1 MADISQLVQN
11 ALNGDRASFDA
22 LYTETNR
29 AVYFTCLGFLK
40 NEEDALDVMQ
50 DVYIAA
56 FDKLGTL
63 KDPQTFPAWVKR
75 IAVNRCKNFL
85 VKKNA
90 HYEQS
95 IDSEENI
102 TELVDENFLPDEYA
116 ESEEKRR
123 IVMKIVRDVL
133 SDTLYQTVM
142 MFYFDELTIAE
153 IAEIMDCPEGTVK
166 YRLNAARVKI
176 KKGVL
181 DYENKN
187 DERLHAV
194 VMIPFLTRLFAEISK
209 NTDVPQIPIENV
221 LPKANSAPDA
231 SQTVTNGGKKMLN
244 SLKSKVIAG
253 VCAAV
258 VVGGGITAAVLVSK
272 NAAKPTGTVT
282 SRPTVTY
289 SARPNSV
296 FTGNTSKPSVST
308 PTTESTPEE
317 VKFAMTDEIKN
328 AALGSGLVQINN
340 DTFQRGGYITVADF
354 VEKYKDSYDITY
366 YCPGHYNEYDNG
378 PVAYDVGKDY
388 LVEYNDEFIND
399 HGRNEVRW
407 QRRRGSAGGDG
418 IYEGCRYYLT
428 LTPKSTNTANKI
440 NAYVVNASSPNEK
453 ITLDKAVVVQT
464 EPWEDKHYNAPEW
477 YPMGFN
483 CFDFKDKYESENKNY
498 TVNNLGEALEAKGM
512 KKCSEEMTGMTRD
525 VLQEEDYNTYW
536 VTKSSA
542 RCFVVGEEN
551 LFGAKPV
558 YYYIFHIDGNTD
570 KIDYVE
576 CYLAYFV
583 KE

>member
-102 TELVDENFLPDEYA
+102 TELVDENFLPEEYA

-221 LPKANSAPDA
+221 LPKANSAPDI
-231 SQTVTNGGKKMLN
+231 SQAVTNGGKKMLN

-258 VVGGGITAAVLVSK
+258 VVGGGITAAVLISK

-282 SRPTVTY
+282 SKPAVTY

-328 AALGSGLVQINN
+328 ASLSSGLVQYNN
-340 DTFQRGGYITVADF
+340 DIFQSGGYMTVADF
-354 VEKYKDSYDITY
+354 VEKYKDSYDF
-366 YCPGHYNEYDNG
+366 EYSKNRIYTPIG
-378 PVAYDVGKDY
+378 SYEECKDY
-388 LVEYNDEFIND
+388 LIEYERSAVNSN
-399 HGRNEVRW
+399 W
-407 QRRRGSAGGDG
+407 QNNKN
-418 IYEGCRYYLT
+418 CLL
-428 LTPKSTNTANKI
+428 LTPKGIKTKNGRENRVQAV
-440 NAYVVNASSPNEK
+440 VVNAASPDEK
-453 ITLDKAVVVQT
+453 IPLNKAVVAEVV
-464 EPWEDKHYNAPEW
+464 PYLVNADIQETPGW
-477 YPMGFN
+477 LPMGFSEHH
-483 CFDFKDKYESENKNY
+483 KDIPGYNTHFENYESENESYTQSDIVELMRSNGLKEYSEIIKGDWLPKRDNSKNH
-498 TVNNLGEALEAKGM
+498 NI
-512 KKCSEEMTGMTRD
+512 
-525 VLQEEDYNTYW
+525 YW
-536 VTKSSA
+536 LAQGVGIKQKVG
-542 RCFVVGEEN
+542 CYILGEEN
-551 LFGAKPV
+551 LFGARPL
-558 YYYIFHIDGNTD
+558 YLYNFYINENTD
-570 KIDYVE
+570 IVE
-576 CYLAYFV
+576 SVSVSIVRFV
-583 KE
+583 K

>member
-11 ALNGDRASFDA
+11 ALNGDRASFDT

-187 DERLHAV
+187 EERLHAV

-209 NTDVPQIPIENV
+209 NTDVPQIPVENV
-221 LPKANSAPDA
+221 LPKANSAPDTT
-231 SQTVTNGGKKMLN
+231 QTVTNGGKKMLN
-244 SLKSKVIAG
+244 SLKSKVIAR

-272 NAAKPTGTVT
+272 NASRPNVMVT
-282 SRPTVTY
+282 SSPTVTY
-289 SARPNSV
+289 SSKQSSV
-296 FTGNTSKPSVST
+296 SRQSTSKPSTST
-308 PTTESTPEE
+308 PPTESTPET
-317 VKFAMTDEIKN
+317 VNFTMTDEIKN
-328 AALGSGLVQINN
+328 ASLSSGLVQYNN
-340 DTFQRGGYITVADF
+340 DIFQRGGYMTVADF
-354 VEKYKDSYDITY
+354 VEKYKDSYDISYSKDRLTTPLGTY
-366 YCPGHYNEYDNG
+366 KEC
-378 PVAYDVGKDY
+378 KDY
-388 LVEYNDEFIND
+388 LIEYDPYIINHTWAD
-399 HGRNEVRW
+399 NKNCLW
-407 QRRRGSAGGDG
+407 
-418 IYEGCRYYLT
+418 
-428 LTPKSTNTANKI
+428 LTPKDMKI
-440 NAYVVNASSPNEK
+440 KEGWGHNMVQAVVVNVTSPNEK
-453 ITLDKAVVVQT
+453 ITLDNAVVAEVVPYLVNTDMQET
-464 EPWEDKHYNAPEW
+464 PEW
-477 YPMGFN
+477 FPMGFGQLL
-483 CFDFKDKYESENKNY
+483 KDYPRYDINLDYYKNLNESYTEKSICELLETKGLKKY
-498 TVNNLGEALEAKGM
+498 GEEAHGLWRPD
-512 KKCSEEMTGMTRD
+512 SR
-525 VLQEEDYNTYW
+525 
-536 VTKSSA
+536 KSSNYNMYWLV
-542 RCFVVGEEN
+542 RGEGIKQEVGCYILGEEN
-551 LFGAKPV
+551 LFGAKPL
-558 YYYIFHIDGNTD
+558 YRYDFYINENTD
-570 KIDYVE
+570 IVESVSVAIDR
-576 CYLAYFV
+576 FV
-583 KE
+583 K

>member
-221 LPKANSAPDA
+221 LPKANSAPDTT
-231 SQTVTNGGKKMLN
+231 QTVTNGGKKMLN

-258 VVGGGITAAVLVSK
+258 VVGGGVTAAVLVSK
-272 NAAKPTGTVT
+272 NASRPGVTVT
-282 SRPTVTY
+282 STPTVTY
-289 SARPNSV
+289 SSIPNSV
-296 FTGNTSKPSVST
+296 KPNTSKPSTST
-308 PTTESTPEE
+308 PTAESTPEE
-317 VKFAMTDEIKN
+317 VKFAMTDEIRN
-328 AALGSGLVQINN
+328 ASLSSGLVQYNN
-340 DTFQRGGYITVADF
+340 DIFQSGGYMTVADF
-354 VEKYKDSYDITY
+354 VEKYKDSYDF
-366 YCPGHYNEYDNG
+366 EYSKNRIYTPIG
-378 PVAYDVGKDY
+378 SYEECKDY
-388 LVEYNDEFIND
+388 LIEYERSAVNSN
-399 HGRNEVRW
+399 W
-407 QRRRGSAGGDG
+407 QNNKN
-418 IYEGCRYYLT
+418 CLL
-428 LTPKSTNTANKI
+428 LTPKEIKTKNGRENRVQAV
-440 NAYVVNASSPNEK
+440 VVNAASPDEK
-453 ITLDKAVVVQT
+453 IPLNKAVVAEVV
-464 EPWEDKHYNAPEW
+464 PYLVNADIQETPGW
-477 YPMGFN
+477 LPMGFSEHH
-483 CFDFKDKYESENKNY
+483 KDIPGYNTHFENYESENESYTQSDIVELMRSNGLKEYSEIIKGDWLPKRDNSKNH
-498 TVNNLGEALEAKGM
+498 NI
-512 KKCSEEMTGMTRD
+512 
-525 VLQEEDYNTYW
+525 YW
-536 VTKSSA
+536 LAQGVGIKQKVG
-542 RCFVVGEEN
+542 CYILGEEN
-551 LFGAKPV
+551 LFGARPL
-558 YYYIFHIDGNTD
+558 YLYNFYINENTD
-570 KIDYVE
+570 IVE
-576 CYLAYFV
+576 SVSVSIVRFV
-583 KE
+583 K

>member
-102 TELVDENFLPDEYA
+102 TELVDENFLPEEYA

-221 LPKANSAPDA
+221 LPKANSAPDTT
-231 SQTVTNGGKKMLN
+231 QTVTNGGKKMLN

-258 VVGGGITAAVLVSK
+258 VVGGGITAAVLISK

-296 FTGNTSKPSVST
+296 VGGNTSKPSVST
-308 PTTESTPEE
+308 PSAESTPEQMT
-317 VKFAMTDEIKN
+317 FTATDEIKN
-328 AALGSGLVQINN
+328 AAFDSGLIQINN
-340 DTFQRGGYITVADF
+340 EVFQQGGYITVAEL
-354 VEKYKDSYDITY
+354 VEKYKDTYDITY
-366 YCPGHYNEYDNG
+366 EDGTYEER
-378 PVAYDVGKDY
+378 KDY
-388 LVEYNDEFIND
+388 LLEYKEPNDSF
-399 HGRNEVRW
+399 
-407 QRRRGSAGGDG
+407 GSYDRSGQLLGN
-418 IYEGCRYYLT
+418 ILE
-428 LTPKSTNTANKI
+428 LTPKTGNNKELRSI
-440 NAYVVNASSPNEK
+440 YAVIGNYTSPEEK
-453 ITLDKAVVVQT
+453 ITIDKGIVIG
-464 EPWEDKHYNAPEW
+464 YNFAHGP
-477 YPMGFN
+477 
-483 CFDFKDKYESENKNY
+483 
-498 TVNNLGEALEAKGM
+498 
-512 KKCSEEMTGMTRD
+512 
-525 VLQEEDYNTYW
+525 
-536 VTKSSA
+536 VTSSGSSA
-542 RCFVVGEEN
+542 RTVHSAWLPQGIGLTSMLNHAKNHLREVPDDLKEANENYTLKSFTELLNQQGFSLSEKIPGSFSASKAEEYYKKYRVVSNSNYIKAYGVGETN
-551 LFGAKPV
+551 LFGSKPV
-558 YYYIFHIDGNTD
+558 YEYTIFFDSNTD
-570 KIDYVE
+570 KMSETRFALVGFIE
-576 CYLAYFV
+576 
-583 KE
+583 

>member
-153 IAEIMDCPEGTVK
+153 IAEITDCPEGTVK
-166 YRLNAARVKI
+166 YRLSAARAKI

-187 DERLHAV
+187 DERLHTV
-194 VMIPFLTRLFAEISK
+194 VMIPFLTRLFAEIAK
-209 NTDVPQIPIENV
+209 NTDVPQIPIENI
-221 LPKANSAPDA
+221 LPKASSAPDA

-244 SLKSKVIAG
+244 SLKSKIIAG
-253 VCAAV
+253 ACAAV
-258 VVGGGITAAVLVSK
+258 VVGGGVTAAVLVSK
-272 NAAKPTGTVT
+272 NASRPGVTVT
-282 SRPTVTY
+282 STPTVTY
-289 SARPNSV
+289 SSIPNSV
-296 FTGNTSKPSVST
+296 KPNTSKPSTST
-308 PTTESTPEE
+308 PTAESTPEE
-317 VKFAMTDEIKN
+317 VKFAMTDEIRN
-328 AALGSGLVQINN
+328 ASLSSGLVQYNN
-340 DTFQRGGYITVADF
+340 DIFQSGGYMTVADF
-354 VEKYKDSYDITY
+354 VEKYKDSYDF
-366 YCPGHYNEYDNG
+366 EYSKNRIYTPIG
-378 PVAYDVGKDY
+378 SYEECKDY
-388 LVEYNDEFIND
+388 LIEYERSAVNSN
-399 HGRNEVRW
+399 W
-407 QRRRGSAGGDG
+407 QNNKN
-418 IYEGCRYYLT
+418 CLL
-428 LTPKSTNTANKI
+428 LTPKGIKTKNGRENRVQAV
-440 NAYVVNASSPNEK
+440 VVNAASPDEK
-453 ITLDKAVVVQT
+453 IPLNKAVVAEVV
-464 EPWEDKHYNAPEW
+464 PYLVNADIQETPGW
-477 YPMGFN
+477 LPMGFSEHH
-483 CFDFKDKYESENKNY
+483 KDIPGYNTHFENYKSENESYTQSDIVELMRSNGLKEYSEIIKGDWLPKRDNSKNH
-498 TVNNLGEALEAKGM
+498 NI
-512 KKCSEEMTGMTRD
+512 
-525 VLQEEDYNTYW
+525 YW
-536 VTKSSA
+536 LAQGVGIKQKVG
-542 RCFVVGEEN
+542 CYILGEEN
-551 LFGAKPV
+551 LFGARPL
-558 YYYIFHIDGNTD
+558 YLYNFYINENTD
-570 KIDYVE
+570 IVE
-576 CYLAYFV
+576 SVSVSIVRFV
-583 KE
+583 K

>member
-221 LPKANSAPDA
+221 LPKANSAPDTT
-231 SQTVTNGGKKMLN
+231 QTVTNGGKKMLN

-258 VVGGGITAAVLVSK
+258 VVGGGITAAVLISK

-296 FTGNTSKPSVST
+296 FTGNTSKPSAST
-308 PTTESTPEE
+308 PPAESTPEE

-328 AALGSGLVQINN
+328 ASLSSGLVQYNN
-340 DTFQRGGYITVADF
+340 DIFQSGGYMTVADF
-354 VEKYKDSYDITY
+354 VEKYKDSYDF
-366 YCPGHYNEYDNG
+366 EYSKNRIYTPIG
-378 PVAYDVGKDY
+378 SYEECKDY
-388 LVEYNDEFIND
+388 LIEYERSAVNSN
-399 HGRNEVRW
+399 W
-407 QRRRGSAGGDG
+407 QNNKN
-418 IYEGCRYYLT
+418 CLL
-428 LTPKSTNTANKI
+428 LTPKGIKTKNGRENRVQAV
-440 NAYVVNASSPNEK
+440 VVNAASPDEK
-453 ITLDKAVVVQT
+453 IPLNKAVVAEVV
-464 EPWEDKHYNAPEW
+464 PYLVNADIQETPGW
-477 YPMGFN
+477 LPMGFSEHH
-483 CFDFKDKYESENKNY
+483 KDIPGYNTHFENYESENESYTQSDIVELMRSNGLKEYSEIIKGDWLPKRDNSKNH
-498 TVNNLGEALEAKGM
+498 NI
-512 KKCSEEMTGMTRD
+512 
-525 VLQEEDYNTYW
+525 YW
-536 VTKSSA
+536 LAQGVGIKQKVG
-542 RCFVVGEEN
+542 CYILGEEN
-551 LFGAKPV
+551 LFGARPL
-558 YYYIFHIDGNTD
+558 YLYNFYINENTD
-570 KIDYVE
+570 IVE
-576 CYLAYFV
+576 SVSVSIVRFV
-583 KE
+583 K

>member
-221 LPKANSAPDA
+221 LPKANSAPDTT
-231 SQTVTNGGKKMLN
+231 QTVTNGGKKM
-244 SLKSKVIAG
+244 
-253 VCAAV
+253 
-258 VVGGGITAAVLVSK
+258 
-272 NAAKPTGTVT
+272 
-282 SRPTVTY
+282 
-289 SARPNSV
+289 
-296 FTGNTSKPSVST
+296 
-308 PTTESTPEE
+308 
-317 VKFAMTDEIKN
+317 
-328 AALGSGLVQINN
+328 
-340 DTFQRGGYITVADF
+340 
-354 VEKYKDSYDITY
+354 
-366 YCPGHYNEYDNG
+366 
-378 PVAYDVGKDY
+378 
-388 LVEYNDEFIND
+388 
-399 HGRNEVRW
+399 
-407 QRRRGSAGGDG
+407 
-418 IYEGCRYYLT
+418 
-428 LTPKSTNTANKI
+428 
-440 NAYVVNASSPNEK
+440 
-453 ITLDKAVVVQT
+453 
-464 EPWEDKHYNAPEW
+464 
-477 YPMGFN
+477 
-483 CFDFKDKYESENKNY
+483 
-498 TVNNLGEALEAKGM
+498 
-512 KKCSEEMTGMTRD
+512 
-525 VLQEEDYNTYW
+525 
-536 VTKSSA
+536 
-542 RCFVVGEEN
+542 
-551 LFGAKPV
+551 
-558 YYYIFHIDGNTD
+558 
-570 KIDYVE
+570 
-576 CYLAYFV
+576 
-583 KE
+583 

>member
-221 LPKANSAPDA
+221 LPKANSAPDTT
-231 SQTVTNGGKKMLN
+231 QTVTNGGKKMLN

-258 VVGGGITAAVLVSK
+258 VVGGGITAAVLISK

-328 AALGSGLVQINN
+328 ASLSSGLVQYNN
-340 DTFQRGGYITVADF
+340 DIFQSGGYMTVADF
-354 VEKYKDSYDITY
+354 VEKYKDSYDF
-366 YCPGHYNEYDNG
+366 EYSKNRIYTPIG
-378 PVAYDVGKDY
+378 SYEECKDY
-388 LVEYNDEFIND
+388 LIEYERSAVNSN
-399 HGRNEVRW
+399 W
-407 QRRRGSAGGDG
+407 QNNKN
-418 IYEGCRYYLT
+418 CLL
-428 LTPKSTNTANKI
+428 LTPKGIKTKNGRENRVQAV
-440 NAYVVNASSPNEK
+440 VVNAASPDEK
-453 ITLDKAVVVQT
+453 IPLNKAVVAEVV
-464 EPWEDKHYNAPEW
+464 PYLVNADIQETPGW
-477 YPMGFN
+477 LPMGFSEHH
-483 CFDFKDKYESENKNY
+483 KDIPGYNTHFENYKSENESYTQSDIVELMRSNGLKEYSEIIKGDWLPKRDNSKNH
-498 TVNNLGEALEAKGM
+498 NI
-512 KKCSEEMTGMTRD
+512 
-525 VLQEEDYNTYW
+525 YW
-536 VTKSSA
+536 LAQGVGIKQKVG
-542 RCFVVGEEN
+542 CYILGEEN
-551 LFGAKPV
+551 LFGARPL
-558 YYYIFHIDGNTD
+558 YLYNFYINENTD
-570 KIDYVE
+570 IVE
-576 CYLAYFV
+576 SVSVSIVRFV
-583 KE
+583 K

>member
-209 NTDVPQIPIENV
+209 NTDVPQIPVENV
-221 LPKANSAPDA
+221 LPKANSAPDI

-317 VKFAMTDEIKN
+317 VKFAMTDEIRN
-328 AALGSGLVQINN
+328 ASLSSGLVQYNN
-340 DTFQRGGYITVADF
+340 DIFQSGGYMTVADF
-354 VEKYKDSYDITY
+354 VEKYKDSYDF
-366 YCPGHYNEYDNG
+366 EYSKNRIYTPIG
-378 PVAYDVGKDY
+378 SYEECKDY
-388 LVEYNDEFIND
+388 LIEYERSAVNSN
-399 HGRNEVRW
+399 W
-407 QRRRGSAGGDG
+407 QNNKN
-418 IYEGCRYYLT
+418 CLL
-428 LTPKSTNTANKI
+428 LTPKGIKTKNGRENRVQAV
-440 NAYVVNASSPNEK
+440 VVNAASPDEK
-453 ITLDKAVVVQT
+453 IPLNKAVVAEVV
-464 EPWEDKHYNAPEW
+464 PYLVNADIQETPGW
-477 YPMGFN
+477 LPMGFSEHH
-483 CFDFKDKYESENKNY
+483 KDIPGYNTHFENYESENESYTQSDIVELMRSNGLKEYSEIIKGDWLPKRDNSKNH
-498 TVNNLGEALEAKGM
+498 NI
-512 KKCSEEMTGMTRD
+512 
-525 VLQEEDYNTYW
+525 YW
-536 VTKSSA
+536 LAQGVGIKQKVG
-542 RCFVVGEEN
+542 CYILGEEN
-551 LFGAKPV
+551 LFGARPL
-558 YYYIFHIDGNTD
+558 YLYNFYINENTD
-570 KIDYVE
+570 IVE
-576 CYLAYFV
+576 SVSVSIVRFV
-583 KE
+583 K